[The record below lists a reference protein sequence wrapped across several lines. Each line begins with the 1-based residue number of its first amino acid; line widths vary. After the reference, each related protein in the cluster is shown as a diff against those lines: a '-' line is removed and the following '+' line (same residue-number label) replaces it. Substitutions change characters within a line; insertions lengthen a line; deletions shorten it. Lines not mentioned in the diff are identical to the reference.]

1 MKQKYIIK
9 ILKIGGGDLNNF
21 NRIREIIDLL
31 NKASYAYYAKD
42 NPIMSDKQYDDL
54 YDELSELESST
65 GIILA
70 GSPTQK
76 VQGYVV
82 DSLNKVKHSKPMLS
96 ANKTKDINEIK
107 KFIGNHPCVMSWKED
122 GLTIVLRYVNGV
134 FTQAITRGSGDL
146 GEDVTHTMKMC
157 KNIPIR
163 LPYCVDIEVRGEC
176 VISWKE
182 FERINSRLDTSY
194 KHPRN
199 LAAGS
204 VRQLDSNILKDRELT
219 FKAFELVQDD
229 IYKELQNNTFLR
241 EQIMNISESF
251 DYLQELGFDVVEH
264 EYVTKDN
271 VEEMIKKYIPENYEY
286 PVDGLIFEYDDYLY
300 GKSLGETA
308 HHPLNMIALKWSDNL
323 YETTLT
329 DIEWNTSKS
338 GLINPVAVFEP
349 VDLDGAI
356 TTRATLH
363 NISYIEDLELGVGD
377 TIQLY
382 RANMVIPKVHE
393 NLTRSNTWKLPDKCP
408 NCGGEVEVHNENG
421 SKTLH
426 CMNDDCPAKLL
437 GKLTHFVSKNAI
449 NIDGL
454 SEQTLQKFINL
465 GWINSFQD
473 IINLKDY
480 KDEMIKLDGFGK
492 KSVDKLLESIDKS
505 KHTTLDRFI
514 YSLSIPLIGR
524 SASKEISK
532 TCHGDE
538 QIFISLIKS
547 NSLINSIK
555 SIDGFGDAM
564 CNSLSDFCTSFLDEI
579 ERLMTYFEI
588 EKENKIVGTIDL
600 LNKTFVITGSL
611 NHYKN
616 RDEFIEVIES
626 FGGKVSSSVS
636 AKTDYLINN
645 DINSSS
651 SKNVKAK
658 KLGVPI
664 ITEEEF
670 VNMIS

>member
-1 MKQKYIIK
+1 MIK
-9 ILKIGGGDLNNF
+9 AGGGDLNEL
-21 NRIREIIDLL
+21 NRIKEIIDLL

-54 YDELSELESST
+54 YDELSELELST

-76 VQGYVV
+76 VQGTCIE
-82 DSLNKVKHSKPMLS
+82 SLKKVKHSKLMLS

-107 KFIGNHPCVMSWKED
+107 KFIGNHLCVMSWKED
-122 GLTIVLRYVNGV
+122 GLTIVLRYVNGI

-146 GEDVTHTMKMC
+146 GEDVTHTMEMC
-157 KNIPIR
+157 KNIPFR

-182 FERINSRLDTSY
+182 FERINSRLNTPY

-199 LAAGS
+199 LASGS
-204 VRQLDSNILKDRELT
+204 VRQLDSNVLKDRELT

-229 IYKELQNNTFLR
+229 LYTKSKDNTFLC
-241 EQIMNISESF
+241 EQLMNISESF
-251 DYLQELGFDVVEH
+251 DYLRDMGFDVVEH

-271 VEEMIKKYIPENYEY
+271 VEELIKKYIPENYAY

-308 HHPLNMIALKWSDNL
+308 HHTLNMLAFKWKDDL

-338 GLINPVAVFEP
+338 GLVNPVAVFEP
-349 VDLDGAI
+349 VDLDGAM

-363 NISYIEDLELGVGD
+363 NISYIEDLQLGVGD
-377 TIQLY
+377 TILLY
-382 RANMVIPKVHE
+382 RANMVIPKVHD

-408 NCGGEVEVHNENG
+408 CCGGNVEIHNENG

-426 CMNDDCPAKLL
+426 CMNPECRAKLVAQ
-437 GKLTHFVSKNAI
+437 LTHFVSKHAI

-454 SEQTLQKFINL
+454 SEQTLQKLVDL
-465 GWINSFQD
+465 GWIKSFQD
-473 IINLKDY
+473 IMNLHNHAT
-480 KDEMIKLDGFGK
+480 EMMKLDGFGK
-492 KSVDKLLESIDKS
+492 QSVNKLMASIDKA
-505 KHTTLDRFI
+505 KHTTLERFL

-524 SASKEISK
+524 SASKDIAK
-532 TCHGDE
+532 VCHGDE
-538 QIFISLIKS
+538 TIFISMIKS
-547 NSLINSIK
+547 NDLYK
-555 SIDGFGDAM
+555 LVKKIDGFGDVM
-564 CNSLSDFCTSFLDEI
+564 FQSLFKYCKLHLSGI
-579 ERLMTYFEI
+579 EELVSQFTF
-588 EKENKIVGTIDL
+588 EKENSIADKKIDL
-600 LNKTFVITGSL
+600 SDKTFVITGSL

-616 RDEFIEVIES
+616 RDELVSIIEQLN
-626 FGGKVSSSVS
+626 GKASGSVS
-636 AKTDYLINN
+636 AKTSYLINN
-645 DINSSS
+645 DINSTS
-651 SKNVKAK
+651 SKNVKAR
-658 KLGVPI
+658 KLGIPI
-664 ITEEEF
+664 ITEEDF
-670 VNMIS
+670 IKMIS